1 MILKDH
7 DDLRSWEWRVGGDD
21 HDDYDDHDD
30 GDDHDDYDDHDD
42 NDDHDNLH
50 SKEWRA
56 GGWVGGGWQTR
67 LQKENGLPWVFQIQL
82 SICSQDGIYFWILA
96 IQ

>member
-1 MILKDH
+1 MITLA
-7 DDLRSWEWRVGGDD
+7 ETAT
-21 HDDYDDHDD
+21 YDDHDD

-56 GGWVGGGWQTR
+56 GG
-67 LQKENGLPWVFQIQL
+67 
-82 SICSQDGIYFWILA
+82 
-96 IQ
+96 